1 MPKVKNTKYKV
12 RIENLPKGFELID
25 GELVK
30 KSHGG
35 YVTGDQYN
43 YGLTTFNPH
52 AGESESTKDTDVR
65 YSLSSVPR
73 DMANIEAEGGETV
86 LTDLNNDGQFG
97 LYDIK
102 GPRHS
107 SGGVPMFLPEQ
118 SFIYSDTKDMKMGK
132 EMLSEYG
139 IKSRKKM
146 TPAKVSKQYNLNKYY
161 GILNDE
167 YADKIQA
174 NTADLMLQKNKE
186 GLSKLAFGQEMM
198 KDFED
203 GVPLAAY
210 PYIQSIGLDP
220 FEFSAKVEGLKKFTG
235 DQQAS
240 QMNPAAT
247 QAMNPMA
254 AYGRELRK
262 AQFGYEGVI
271 NALNKNVPGKAYFDE
286 LTQPMDYATTRD
298 LYADTQMQDVYPT
311 LGLTPYEQRMQEL
324 STEIPVFQ
332 NQIPYYE
339 SPTVTRDKGSWG
351 TRLQR
356 GVSNVMESPGMDIF
370 KEISRAGVAGAGV
383 VNEIF
388 KNTKRRQAEQDLL
401 KSTMADNYMGI
412 SQDPIGSQGYYD
424 TNTGLMMNNIKG
436 DPSVGGGF
444 AGYYGQAN
452 YGMEL
457 PKAQYGIPNYERMT
471 TGKYGIPSVA
481 EAKEGSY
488 YLNPQTGQGYLFTN
502 GKYQEYQK
510 EVMGSDGEIQT
521 RQNTDNF
528 ATPIPGGR
536 SLGPNY
542 KQYEELE
549 RLFTSGEDTWNKT
562 IDRAYTTFV
571 ANAKAQGIPED
582 QIPDK
587 EAMMSQFL
595 DYQKNNY
602 MIADLMPEEYR
613 YATELDRGS
622 GDKKNKNTQALFD
635 KAKELYPDIYGGYNI
650 DENATKLN
658 QLFFQAVTIADKDN
672 AEPYLSYTATG
683 PSQDTNWED
692 DKTISKAEGFYGNNT
707 LNQFLQVK
715 EPITPPDAEDAPCDK
730 CPDGSIPEKD
740 ENGVC
745 LPCPEIEGP
754 EVPDVGEEALPATKE
769 PWIQDIIKAQAIADR
784 ERDMFLPWQPG
795 VRRADMD
802 VVLQD
807 PTRGIAG
814 LTSQAKAQA
823 EAIGAFA
830 GPQSTAARTA
840 QTQAKLA
847 ENIADYTA
855 RVNAENVQNVNRAQ
869 AMKAQLESQANML
882 EDARAVKQYDDTM
895 KTLQTY
901 IDEKNFDREQ
911 YADSMANLI
920 TNMSNTYNV
929 NQLYDYFNIDPLS
942 GGDITRTGYSKQF
955 SPSPQQDQWAFMN
968 DYMEAAKRAKA
979 AGLVDKQGNVDPS
992 IVQAFATG
1000 SQMASDYT
1008 DPKEEAWKAQARQ
1021 YMSGYQKRGGESKIK
1036 KWATPFY
1043 TGKMGT

>member
-1 MPKVKNTKYKV
+1 MPKVKNTKYRVK
-12 RIENLPKGFELID
+12 IENLPEGFELLN

-30 KSHGG
+30 KAHGG
-35 YVTGDQYN
+35 YVTGSQHD
-43 YGLTTFNPH
+43 YGLATFNPH
-52 AGESESTKDTDVR
+52 AGESKSAKDTDVR

-73 DMANIEAEGGETV
+73 DIANIEAEGGETV

-97 LYDIK
+97 LYNIT
-102 GPRHS
+102 GPRHT

-118 SFIYSDTKDMKMGK
+118 SFIYSDTKEMKMGR

-139 IKSRKKM
+139 IKSRKKIS
-146 TPAKVSKQYNLNKYY
+146 PAKVSKKFDLNKYY
-161 GILNDE
+161 GILNDQ
-167 YADKIQA
+167 YTDKIQA
-174 NTADLMLQKNKE
+174 NTAELMLQKNKE
-186 GLSKLAFGQEMM
+186 SLSKLAFGQEMM
-198 KDFED
+198 KQFED

-210 PYIQSIGLDP
+210 PYIKSIGLDP
-220 FEFSAKVEGLKKFTG
+220 FEFSAKMDGLRKFTG

-254 AYGRELRK
+254 AYGRELPK
-262 AQFGYEGVI
+262 AQFAGQ
-271 NALNKNVPGKAYFDE
+271 PGPGFGEVDAEE
-286 LTQPMDYATTRD
+286 LGFGNSMNTD
-298 LYADTQMQDVYPT
+298 
-311 LGLTPYEQRMQEL
+311 
-324 STEIPVFQ
+324 
-332 NQIPYYE
+332 YE
-339 SPTVTRDKGSWG
+339 SPTVTRDKGSLG
-351 TRLQR
+351 TRLNR

-401 KSTMADNYMGI
+401 KNTMADSYMGI
-412 SQDPIGSQGYYD
+412 SQDPIGSEGYYD

-457 PKAQYGIPNYERMT
+457 PMAQNGIPNYRRMT
-471 TGKYGIPSVA
+471 TGEYGIPSVA
-481 EAKEGSY
+481 DAKEGYY
-488 YLNPQTGQGYLFTN
+488 YLNPGTGQGYLFTN

-510 EVMGSDGEIQT
+510 EVIGSDGEIQ
-521 RQNTDNF
+521 
-528 ATPIPGGR
+528 R

-549 RLFTSGEDTWNKT
+549 RLFTSGEDNWNKT
-562 IDRAYTTFV
+562 IDMAYTTFV
-571 ANAKAQGIPED
+571 ANAKAQGIPEN

-587 EAMMSQFL
+587 EAMISQFL

-613 YATELDRGS
+613 YATELDKGT

-635 KAKELYPDIYGGYNI
+635 KTKELYPDIYGGYNV

-683 PSQDTNWED
+683 PSQEANWEEN
-692 DKTISKAEGFYGNNT
+692 KNISKAEGFYGNNT

-715 EPITPPDAEDAPCDK
+715 EPITPPSPDAEDVPCEK
-730 CPDGSIPEKD
+730 CSDGSIPEKD
-740 ENGVC
+740 ENGDC

-754 EVPDVGEEALPATKE
+754 EVPDVGKEALPATKE

-795 VRRADMD
+795 VRRADLD

-840 QTQAKLA
+840 ETQGKLA
-847 ENIADYTA
+847 DSIADYTA
-855 RVNAENVQNVNRAQ
+855 RVNSENVQNVNRAQ

-882 EDARAVKQYDDTM
+882 EDTRAVQQYDDTM

-901 IDEKNFDREQ
+901 MDEKNFDREK

-920 TNMSNTYNV
+920 TNMSDTYNV
-929 NQLYDYFNIDPLS
+929 NQLYDYFNINPLA
-942 GGDITRTGYSKQF
+942 GGDITRTDYSKDF
-955 SPSPQQDQWAFMN
+955 SPNPEQDEWAFM
-968 DYMEAAKRAKA
+968 DDWMKVMKRAKTL
-979 AGLVDKQGNVDPS
+979 GLTDKDGIVDPS
-992 IVQAFATG
+992 VMTGILQAKSG
-1000 SQMASDYT
+1000 QRNYV
-1008 DPKEEAWKAQARQ
+1008 DPREEQLRVMNQ
-1021 YMSGYQKRGGESKIK
+1021 QGYQGGGKKGKEIK
-1036 KWATPFY
+1036 KWAIPFY
-1043 TGKMGT
+1043 TGKMGI

>member
-43 YGLTTFNPH
+43 YGLATFNPH

-139 IKSRKKM
+139 IKSRKKI
-146 TPAKVSKQYNLNKYY
+146 TPAKVSKKYDLNKYY
-161 GILNDE
+161 GILNDQ
-167 YADKIQA
+167 YTDKIQA
-174 NTADLMLQKNKE
+174 NTAELMLQKNKE
-186 GLSKLAFGQEMM
+186 SLSKLAFGQEMM
-198 KDFED
+198 KQFED

-210 PYIQSIGLDP
+210 PYIKSIGLDP
-220 FEFSAKVEGLKKFTG
+220 FEFSEKVEGLKKFTG

-271 NALNKNVPGKAYFDE
+271 DALNKNVPGKAYFDE

-298 LYADTQMQDVYPT
+298 LYADTQMQDAYPT
-311 LGLTPYEQRMQEL
+311 LGLTPYEQRMQDL

-332 NQIPYYE
+332 NQTPYYE
-339 SPTVTRDKGSWG
+339 SPTVTRDKGNLA
-351 TRLQR
+351 TKLNR

-388 KNTKRRQAEQDLL
+388 KNAKRRQAEQDLL

-412 SQDPIGSQGYYD
+412 SQDPIGSEGYYD

-452 YGMEL
+452 YGMEIPMAQEGEETSNKPSEEL
-457 PKAQYGIPNYERMT
+457 LGGTQEWIDWYTSDQNKEGREKRYETYKILSERAGRKPVSEDQFHKIYVQGQKQINAIQEYYKDNPEFLSRSDWDSSYQFDPKY
-471 TGKYGIPSVA
+471 KSFA
-481 EAKEGSY
+481 EAKAANDYTYRGKNFRYKEAVEKINEKIKADNPDATDEE
-488 YLNPQTGQGYLFTN
+488 LNSMLYTALDDAGISLFQSGYQASQAMDIADNDEFLSFIQSGVNDHTWTAPDGKVYNISEVDEFFGNTTVGQRERSKIPEIKLPDPEDVACE
-502 GKYQEYQK
+502 KC
-510 EVMGSDGEIQT
+510 SDG
-521 RQNTDNF
+521 N
-528 ATPIPGGR
+528 
-536 SLGPNY
+536 
-542 KQYEELE
+542 
-549 RLFTSGEDTWNKT
+549 
-562 IDRAYTTFV
+562 
-571 ANAKAQGIPED
+571 
-582 QIPDK
+582 
-587 EAMMSQFL
+587 
-595 DYQKNNY
+595 
-602 MIADLMPEEYR
+602 
-613 YATELDRGS
+613 
-622 GDKKNKNTQALFD
+622 
-635 KAKELYPDIYGGYNI
+635 
-650 DENATKLN
+650 
-658 QLFFQAVTIADKDN
+658 
-672 AEPYLSYTATG
+672 
-683 PSQDTNWED
+683 
-692 DKTISKAEGFYGNNT
+692 
-707 LNQFLQVK
+707 
-715 EPITPPDAEDAPCDK
+715 
-730 CPDGSIPEKD
+730 IPEKD

-830 GPQSTAARTA
+830 GPQSMAARTA
-840 QTQAKLA
+840 QTQGKLA
-847 ENIADYTA
+847 ESIADYTA

-882 EDARAVKQYDDTM
+882 EDTRAVKQYDDTM

-901 IDEKNFDREQ
+901 MDEKNFDREQ

-942 GGDITRTGYSKQF
+942 GGDITRTDYSKQF
-955 SPSPQQDQWAFMN
+955 SPSPQEDQWAFVD
-968 DYMEAAKRAKA
+968 DYVEAAKRAKN
-979 AGLVDKQGNVDPS
+979 AGLVDKEGNVDPS
-992 IVQAFATG
+992 IVKAFVT
-1000 SQMASDYT
+1000 ASEKDSAYT
-1008 DPKEEAWKAQARQ
+1008 DPKEDAFKAEARLL
-1021 YMSGYQKRGGESKIK
+1021 SGYQKRGGESKIK
-1036 KWATPFY
+1036 KWAVPFY
-1043 TGKMGT
+1043 TGKMGI

>member
-35 YVTGDQYN
+35 YVTGDQHN

-107 SGGVPMFLPEQ
+107 SGGVPMLLPEQ

-186 GLSKLAFGQEMM
+186 GLSKLAFGQEIM

-210 PYIQSIGLDP
+210 PYIKSIGLDP

-298 LYADTQMQDVYPT
+298 LYADTQMQDAYPT

-452 YGMEL
+452 YGMEIPMAQEGEETSNKPSEEL
-457 PKAQYGIPNYERMT
+457 LGGTQEWIDWYTSDQNKEGREKRYETYKILSERAGRKPVSEDQFHKIYVQGQKQINAIQEYYKDNPEFLSRSDWDSKYQFDPKY
-471 TGKYGIPSVA
+471 KSFA
-481 EAKEGSY
+481 EAKAANDYKYRGSNFRY
-488 YLNPQTGQGYLFTN
+488 KEAIEKINEKIKADNP
-502 GKYQEYQK
+502 
-510 EVMGSDGEIQT
+510 DA
-521 RQNTDNF
+521 TD
-528 ATPIPGGR
+528 
-536 SLGPNY
+536 
-542 KQYEELE
+542 EELNSMLYTALDDAGIS
-549 RLFTSGEDTWNKT
+549 LFQSGYQASQAMNIVDNDEFLSFIQSGVDDDTWTAPDGKVYN
-562 IDRAYTTFV
+562 ISQVDALFGNTTV
-571 ANAKAQGIPED
+571 GQREKSKIPE
-582 QIPDK
+582 I
-587 EAMMSQFL
+587 
-595 DYQKNNY
+595 
-602 MIADLMPEEYR
+602 
-613 YATELDRGS
+613 
-622 GDKKNKNTQALFD
+622 
-635 KAKELYPDIYGGYNI
+635 
-650 DENATKLN
+650 KL
-658 QLFFQAVTIADKDN
+658 
-672 AEPYLSYTATG
+672 
-683 PSQDTNWED
+683 
-692 DKTISKAEGFYGNNT
+692 
-707 LNQFLQVK
+707 
-715 EPITPPDAEDAPCDK
+715 PDAEDVACEK
-730 CPDGSIPEKD
+730 CSDGSIPEKD

-830 GPQSTAARTA
+830 GPQSMAARTA
-840 QTQAKLA
+840 QTQGKLA
-847 ENIADYTA
+847 ESIADYTA

-955 SPSPQQDQWAFMN
+955 SPSPQQDQWAFIN
-968 DYMEAAKRAKA
+968 DYVEAAKRAKS

-992 IVQAFATG
+992 IVKAFATA

-1008 DPKEEAWKAQARQ
+1008 DPKEEAWKAEARQ
-1021 YMSGYQKRGGESKIK
+1021 LSGYQKRGGESKIK

>member
-43 YGLTTFNPH
+43 YGLATFNPH

-139 IKSRKKM
+139 IKSRKKI
-146 TPAKVSKQYNLNKYY
+146 TPAKVSKKYDLNKYY
-161 GILNDE
+161 GILNDQ
-167 YADKIQA
+167 YTDKIQA
-174 NTADLMLQKNKE
+174 NTAELMLQKNKE
-186 GLSKLAFGQEMM
+186 SLSKLAFGQEMM
-198 KDFED
+198 KQFED

-210 PYIQSIGLDP
+210 PYIKSIGLDP

-271 NALNKNVPGKAYFDE
+271 DALNKNVPGKAYFDE

-298 LYADTQMQDVYPT
+298 LYADTQMQDAYPT

-332 NQIPYYE
+332 NQTPYYE
-339 SPTVTRDKGSWG
+339 SPTVTRDKGNLA
-351 TRLQR
+351 TKLNR

-412 SQDPIGSQGYYD
+412 SQDPIGSEGYYD

-452 YGMEL
+452 YGMEI
-457 PKAQYGIPNYERMT
+457 PMAQEGEELGT
-471 TGKYGIPSVA
+471 SGTQG
-481 EAKEGSY
+481 AK
-488 YLNPQTGQGYLFTN
+488 
-502 GKYQEYQK
+502 
-510 EVMGSDGEIQT
+510 
-521 RQNTDNF
+521 
-528 ATPIPGGR
+528 

-582 QIPDK
+582 QILDK

-602 MIADLMPEEYR
+602 MIADLMPDEYR
-613 YATELDRGS
+613 YAAELDRGA

-683 PSQDTNWED
+683 PSQETNWE
-692 DKTISKAEGFYGNNT
+692 KNKNISKAEGFYGNNT

-715 EPITPPDAEDAPCDK
+715 EPITPPSPDAEDVQCEK

-830 GPQSTAARTA
+830 GPQSMAARTA
-840 QTQAKLA
+840 QTQGKLA
-847 ENIADYTA
+847 ESIADYTA

-901 IDEKNFDREQ
+901 MDEKNFDREQ

-929 NQLYDYFNIDPLS
+929 NQLYDYFNINPLA
-942 GGDITRTGYSKQF
+942 GGDITRTDYSKDF
-955 SPSPQQDQWAFMN
+955 SPSPQQDEWAFM
-968 DYMEAAKRAKA
+968 DEWMEATKRAKDL
-979 AGLVDKQGNVDPS
+979 GFTDKDGIVDPS
-992 IVQAFATG
+992 VITG
-1000 SQMASDYT
+1000 ILSAKSGQRNYV
-1008 DPKEEAWKAQARQ
+1008 DPREEQLRVMNQ
-1021 YMSGYQKRGGESKIK
+1021 QGYQGDGKKGKEIK
-1036 KWATPFY
+1036 KWAIPFY
-1043 TGKMGT
+1043 TGKMGI